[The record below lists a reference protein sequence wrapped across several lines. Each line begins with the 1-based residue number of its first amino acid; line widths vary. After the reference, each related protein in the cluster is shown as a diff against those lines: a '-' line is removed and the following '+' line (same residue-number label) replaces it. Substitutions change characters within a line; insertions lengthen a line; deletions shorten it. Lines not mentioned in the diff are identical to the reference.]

1 MMKEIA
7 VHVEAA
13 FQERVNADWVKQVAG
28 HVLEEEGE
36 RGATYEV
43 SVAIVD
49 SRAIQE
55 LNRDYRGID
64 EPTDVL
70 SFGLLARQED
80 ASAFV
85 LPPGDILRLGEVIV
99 SYPQAE
105 EQAGEQAHPVK
116 QELAQLIIHGMLHLL
131 GYDHAAEQEA
141 AKMQDKEATIFREA
155 TLREKHR
162 RSGQVE

>member
-1 MMKEIA
+1 MLEGID

-13 FQERVNADWVKQVAG
+13 FLERVNADWIKQVARR
-28 HVLEEEGE
+28 VLEEEGE
-36 RGATYEV
+36 KGATYEA
-43 SVAIVD
+43 SVVIVD
-49 SRAIQE
+49 SRTIQE

-80 ASAFV
+80 AVAFV
-85 LPPGDILRLGEVIV
+85 LPPDNVLHIGEVIV

-105 EQAGEQAHPVK
+105 EQAEEQAHPVR

-131 GYDHAAEQEA
+131 GYDHEESEKEA
-141 AKMQDKEATIFREA
+141 DRMQDKEATIFCEVMSQ
-155 TLREKHR
+155 EEQ
-162 RSGQVE
+162 SNG